1 MTNHTFEVVFIGNGD
16 MYALGSFLG
25 FCVFMLLGNIYLV
38 YVSTSGKFE
47 KITVIL

>member
-25 FCVFMLLGNIYLV
+25 FGVLMLGN
-38 YVSTSGKFE
+38 S
-47 KITVIL
+47 